1 MLTIFTLKNPIHE
14 ETLKLWME
22 GNFLNLIKFI
32 YKKYT
37 ENFII
42 WETEVF
48 KNQEQDMSTYVISSL

>member
-1 MLTIFTLKNPIHE
+1 
-14 ETLKLWME
+14 ME